1 MALHGLLLHTNTYTL
16 QAVHSSAAVMRDN
29 KNRASERES
38 LRRHYSRLTVTV
50 GGLGNKNRR
59 SSDSFIHRPEAAAA
73 AAAASGVVTSQTS
86 HCVSRDRSISQLQ
99 RSTYSSEYLRGR
111 QVCVRLFE
119 E

>member
-16 QAVHSSAAVMRDN
+16 QAVHSSAAVMSDN

-38 LRRHYSRLTVTV
+38 LYDAIIVTVTV

-73 AAAASGVVTSQTS
+73 AASGVVTSQTS

-99 RSTYSSEYLRGR
+99 PSTYSAEYLRGR